1 MLDTSAS
8 FLVLTPRLT
17 LWMLSCAHQK
27 YDAVF
32 VQYRNDRSGGGCYTD
47 CMHYMLALLSRSE
60 SERRESAS
68 CE

>member
-32 VQYRNDRSGGGCYTD
+32 V
-47 CMHYMLALLSRSE
+47 LSIGMTGV
-60 SERRESAS
+60 AVATIQIV
-68 CE
+68 